1 MNDSYILVDDSSDDE
16 SIFVNHGLTQTPR
29 KNVLIDSSDDEFT
42 PQRKIK
48 NVMQECI
55 DIDSSDDDAPVGGR
69 SNEDDDL
76 TDKMKKLTM
85 ESEDSAWAYDKERNE
100 FLLTRAEFEN
110 GNCLAELLTSSQ
122 TLRISISSSKVGV
135 QWAASMHSHKI
146 GGILQTQ
153 RKDRLRV
160 LRSALSGEKRMQ
172 HLIITSY
179 GLISN
184 DPRDFVCGHQGF
196 DYVVLDEAH
205 KIKNDSTQV
214 TSGCRRVCACDNTR
228 RLLLT
233 GTPIQNNLKEMWV
246 LFDFATSGKVLGPY
260 RRFKKDFGDPIEL
273 GRNKN
278 ATESTV
284 EAAQRANLKL
294 QTLLKP
300 YFLQRMKADVL
311 SDMPPKQE
319 FVVWTHLSPVQR
331 RRYEDYVTTSDTVN
345 AVLSIMIGSNQLDRL
360 DVATLLEQS
369 AKLEVLCGLIQRLS
383 TSGHRT
389 LIFSNST
396 MTLDIIQRVLH
407 GLNIS
412 RIDGTTKENDRQRSV
427 EEFNQEG
434 SNVDVMLLST
444 KAGGLGLTLTGAD
457 RAVIY
462 NPSWNPTDDSQAVD
476 RCYRIGQKKS
486 VEVYRFIAAGTV
498 EEKTYEKQI
507 FKDGINRVVTSSTG
521 NKTER
526 YFDKKDLSRLFK
538 LAPPGKCELLEKLQ
552 EKGRVG
558 DVSTSRQGVFFAKHK
573 GVIGLSRHD
582 AVYME
587 GTTGSLDS
595 SPPHSPFG
603 GPTPVKIAGKARRVL
618 LGKPAVVVPVNH
630 DRKNPQS
637 VDTQNRCNGVHPYAP
652 PTPIHANQH
661 NNRLSLGASPSR
673 FETAKAVIT
682 TLKSEGR
689 HSKALRCLLDLL
701 DDQEHLMKE
710 QRLWMHQQ
718 ISHVSSCL
726 GYLPT

>member
-1 MNDSYILVDDSSDDE
+1 MSPSRIL
-16 SIFVNHGLTQTPR
+16 
-29 KNVLIDSSDDEFT
+29 
-42 PQRKIK
+42 
-48 NVMQECI
+48 
-55 DIDSSDDDAPVGGR
+55 
-69 SNEDDDL
+69 
-76 TDKMKKLTM
+76 
-85 ESEDSAWAYDKERNE
+85 RNAR
-100 FLLTRAEFEN
+100 L
-110 GNCLAELLTSSQ
+110 
-122 TLRISISSSKVGV
+122 V
-135 QWAASMHSHKI
+135 QS
-146 GGILQTQ
+146 
-153 RKDRLRV
+153 
-160 LRSALSGEKRMQ
+160 
-172 HLIITSY
+172 
-179 GLISN
+179 
-184 DPRDFVCGHQGF
+184 
-196 DYVVLDEAH
+196 
-205 KIKNDSTQV
+205 
-214 TSGCRRVCACDNTR
+214 
-228 RLLLT
+228 
-233 GTPIQNNLKEMWV
+233 
-246 LFDFATSGKVLGPY
+246 
-260 RRFKKDFGDPIEL
+260 FKKDFGDPIEL

-345 AVLSIMIGSNQLDRL
+345 AVLSSESKSPLVAIDWLRKLIGHPLLVDVSYDRKRSTLDRL

-587 GTTGSLDS
+587 GTSLDS
-595 SPPHSPFG
+595 SPPNSPFG

-661 NNRLSLGASPSR
+661 KNRLSLGASPSR